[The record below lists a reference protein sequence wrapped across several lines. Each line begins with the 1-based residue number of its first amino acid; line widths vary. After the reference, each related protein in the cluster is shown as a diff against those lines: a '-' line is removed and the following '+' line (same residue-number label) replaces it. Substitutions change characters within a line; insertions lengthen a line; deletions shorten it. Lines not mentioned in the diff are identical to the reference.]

1 LLSNQTQSS
10 FDKYS
15 QLTYELDVVALKKQL
30 KSVPKRGV
38 QNLRSSVSISFPN
51 SRGELKKFIV
61 YEAPV
66 LSNDLSIRY
75 PNIKTYVGY
84 GVENNGNRVR
94 FSVTPLGLNAMLSS
108 IDDPMILIQPESTRS
123 SLLYTVYERGVN
135 RSKKDEKFICST
147 KNEIINNANKPQTF
161 KTADDQTL
169 RTLRIA
175 ISGSAEYTN
184 TWDDGDDS
192 NGTVQEDA
200 LAQVVSTLNRSNEI
214 FETDMA
220 LTLTLVSGVEILY
233 TDSTTD
239 PYGAVIFR
247 LNCSSESNR

>member
-1 LLSNQTQSS
+1 MAKKSQCTLITFFIFFSLFSSVYAQDQIWTEIQKSNQKVLLSNQTQSS

-15 QLTYELDVVALKKQL
+15 HLTFELDVVALKKQL
-30 KSVPKRGV
+30 RSVPQRGV

-108 IDDPMILIQPESTRS
+108 IVDPMVLIQPESTRS
-123 SLLYTVYERGVN
+123 SLLYTVYERG
-135 RSKKDEKFICST
+135 
-147 KNEIINNANKPQTF
+147 
-161 KTADDQTL
+161 
-169 RTLRIA
+169 
-175 ISGSAEYTN
+175 
-184 TWDDGDDS
+184 
-192 NGTVQEDA
+192 
-200 LAQVVSTLNRSNEI
+200 AQ
-214 FETDMA
+214 
-220 LTLTLVSGVEILY
+220 
-233 TDSTTD
+233 
-239 PYGAVIFR
+239 
-247 LNCSSESNR
+247 